1 MQNTD
6 QRTAVAR
13 YMERLGRR
21 FSPPKKWTWRRKFAH
36 ILEIDEMRRE
46 YAVQT
51 CENLAILDL
60 DALAG
65 ARRLTSR
72 LRFLLFANE
81 MGYHDFVS
89 LVENDLARARDSESL
104 AFVAHYEH
112 LLFRLRHLDTPL

>member
-1 MQNTD
+1 MKNTE
-6 QRTAVAR
+6 QRNAEAR

-51 CENLAILDL
+51 CENLSILNL
-60 DALAG
+60 EALTG

-81 MGYHDFVS
+81 MGYHDFVN
-89 LVENDLARARDSESL
+89 LVENDLARVRGRESL
-104 AFVAHYEH
+104 AFIAHYEH